1 MDISIGAR
9 YDYLSVD
16 FIAYQELWYSNDI
29 YSYLNEKSFHMERM
43 IQKQM
48 PNTEASRAIL
58 GLAMDSKIVLMIS
71 LAVAFTLNHVLSG

>member
-1 MDISIGAR
+1 
-9 YDYLSVD
+9 
-16 FIAYQELWYSNDI
+16 
-29 YSYLNEKSFHMERM
+29 MERM